1 MRQAWAL
8 LILAAAPAA
17 ADEVFLKGGGQLR
30 GIIVERTATAIAI
43 EVAPGRVTLP
53 LSRVDRVAL
62 GSSALSS
69 FRERAAK
76 LPGDDLAGWLALAQ
90 WAQERDLRT
99 QAQEA
104 FDRVLALDPG
114 NLTVHRAL
122 GHVHLDGR
130 WMTETESYRA
140 RGLVQH
146 EGAWMTP
153 AEREALVRE
162 SEAAA
167 TAARVRAEAEARVRE
182 AEARARAA
190 EAEARRAEATAR
202 EADTQ
207 GGIPYPAVFL
217 GGPCRFGCGHRVVR
231 SHTHPA
237 PTATPTP
244 AATPRPDTPAPGPVR
259 DPERRGPGSLPW
271 GPQSE
276 TSRRGAP

>member
-1 MRQAWAL
+1 MRRAWAL
-8 LILAAAPAA
+8 LILAAAPVA
-17 ADEVFLKGGGQLR
+17 ADEIFLKGGGHLR
-30 GIIVERTATAIAI
+30 GVIVERTPTAIAI

-53 LSRVDRVAL
+53 MSRVDRVAL

-99 QAQEA
+99 QVQEA

-130 WMTETESYRA
+130 WMTESESYRA

-146 EGAWMTP
+146 RGAWMTP

-167 TAARVRAEAEARVRE
+167 TAAGARAEAEARVRE

-190 EAEARRAEATAR
+190 EAEARRAEAASR
-202 EADTQ
+202 ELDTQ
-207 GGIPYPAVFL
+207 GGIPYPAIFL

-231 SHTHPA
+231 SHPRPA
-237 PTATPTP
+237 PPPTATPTP
-244 AATPRPDTPAPGPVR
+244 TATPRPDTPAPGTVHNR
-259 DPERRGPGSLPW
+259 ERRGPGSLP
-271 GPQSE
+271 